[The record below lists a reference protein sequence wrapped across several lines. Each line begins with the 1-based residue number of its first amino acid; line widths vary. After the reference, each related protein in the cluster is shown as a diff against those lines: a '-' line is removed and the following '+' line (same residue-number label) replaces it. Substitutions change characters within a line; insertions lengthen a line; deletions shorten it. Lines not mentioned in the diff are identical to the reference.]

1 MRTVLIL
8 LRKEFLQI
16 FRNKGMLPIIFI
28 APLAQLLILIHAADF
43 EVRNVR
49 MLVSDMDRSVASRA
63 LVERFNAS
71 DRFQVRFTPQG
82 FGAGMAALDAG
93 ATDAFLRIPVHF
105 EQDLGRKGSA
115 PLMLDLNGVDGQYA
129 SLVLLY
135 SRQIIANEQVKLV
148 QRIHGLAQVPKP
160 PVEVIPRYWY
170 NLRMNYKNLM
180 VPGLLVV
187 LVTLVGMFLSSM
199 NIVREKEIGTIEQ
212 INVAPI
218 KKWQF
223 ILGKLLPFWFI
234 SLFLLA
240 AGLAL
245 GKLFFAIPIEGSL
258 VLLFAFAA
266 VYLWVMLGLG
276 LFISTVSDTQQQSMF
291 LSWFFLVIFILL
303 SGLFTPI
310 DNMPHWAQVITWFNP
325 VSYFV
330 DVVRLVL
337 LKGSSFMD
345 IARHFAAITVFA
357 VAVNAGAVLNY
368 RKRA

>member
-1 MRTVLIL
+1 MRIVGHL

-28 APLAQLLILIHAADF
+28 APLVQLLVLVHAADF

-49 MLVSDMDRSVASRA
+49 LLVNDMDGSTASRGI
-63 LVERFNAS
+63 VERFRAS
-71 DRFQVRFTPQG
+71 DRFRVDGTHAGFTG
-82 FGAGMAALDAG
+82 GMAALDDGRA
-93 ATDAFLRIPVHF
+93 DAFLRIPAGF
-105 EQDLGRKGSA
+105 EAALYRGERA
-115 PLMLDLNGVDGQYA
+115 PLMLDLNGVDGQFA
-129 SLVLLY
+129 SLVLVY
-135 SRQIIANEQVKLV
+135 ARTIIADEQVHVV
-148 QRIHGLAQVPKP
+148 QRMHGLDRPPAP
-160 PVEVIPRYWY
+160 PVDVVPRFWY

-187 LVTLVGMFLSSM
+187 LVTLAGMFLSSM

-212 INVAPI
+212 INVTPI

-240 AGLAL
+240 FGLTVGRL
-245 GKLFFAIPIEGSL
+245 VFHIPIEGS
-258 VLLFAFAA
+258 VFLLFAFAG

-276 LFISTVSDTQQQSMF
+276 LLISTVSDTQQQSMF
-291 LSWFFLVIFILL
+291 LSWFFLVIFVLL

-310 DNMPHWAQVITWFNP
+310 DNMPHWAQRITWFNP

-330 DVVRLVL
+330 EVVRMVL
-337 LKGSSFMD
+337 LKGSGFMD
-345 IARHFAAITVFA
+345 MARHFVVIGIFA
-357 VAVNAGAVLNY
+357 VVVNGLAVLNY

>member
-1 MRTVLIL
+1 MRIVRHL

-16 FRNKGMLPIIFI
+16 FRNKGMLPIIFV
-28 APLAQLLILIHAADF
+28 APVIQLLVLVNAADF

-49 MLVSDMDRSVASRA
+49 LLVSDMDGSPTSRA
-63 LVERFNAS
+63 LIDRFRAS
-71 DRFQVRFTPQG
+71 DRFTVERGYGDFHQG
-82 FGAGMAALDAG
+82 MNALDAG
-93 ATDAFLRIPVHF
+93 SIDAFLRIPLHF
-105 EQDLGRKGSA
+105 EQDLRRRSRAG
-115 PLMLDLNGVDGQYA
+115 LMLDLNGVDGQYA
-129 SLVLLY
+129 SLVMVY
-135 SRQIIANEQVKLV
+135 TRTIIADEQITLM
-148 QRIHGLAQVPKP
+148 QRLHGLERRPGP
-160 PVEVIPRYWY
+160 PVEAIPRFWY

-212 INVAPI
+212 LNVTPI
-218 KKWQF
+218 RKWQF

-240 AGLAL
+240 LGLTL
-245 GKLFFAIPIEGSL
+245 GKLIYHIPIEGS
-258 VLLFAFAA
+258 VLLLFGFAA

-276 LFISTVSDTQQQSMF
+276 LLLSTFSDTQQQSMF

-310 DNMPHWAQVITWFNP
+310 DNMPHWAQVITWFDP

-330 DVVRLVL
+330 EVVRMVL
-337 LKGSSFMD
+337 LKGSGPAE
-345 IARHFAAITVFA
+345 IARHFLVITAFA
-357 VAVNAGAVLNY
+357 VCINGLAVLNY

>member
-1 MRTVLIL
+1 MRIVRHL

-16 FRNKGMLPIIFI
+16 FRNKGMLPIIFV
-28 APLAQLLILIHAADF
+28 APIVQLLILVNAADF

-49 MLVSDMDRSVASRA
+49 LMVSDMDGSATSTA
-63 LVERFNAS
+63 LIDRFRAS
-71 DRFQVRFTPQG
+71 DRFTVQRTYGG
-82 FGAGMAALDAG
+82 FMQGMAAIDAG
-93 ATDAFLRIPVHF
+93 STDAVLRIPAHF
-105 EQDLGRKGSA
+105 EADLRRKSQAG
-115 PLMLDLNGVDGQYA
+115 LMLDLNGVDGQFA
-129 SLVLLY
+129 SLVLVY
-135 SRQIIANEQVKLV
+135 ARTIIASEQVSIV
-148 QRIHGLAQVPKP
+148 QRLHGTDLRPKP
-160 PVEVIPRYWY
+160 PVEAIPRFWY

-212 INVAPI
+212 LNVTPI

-234 SLFLLA
+234 SMFLLA
-240 AGLAL
+240 VGLLL
-245 GKLFFAIPIEGSL
+245 GKLVYHIPIEGS
-258 VLLFAFAA
+258 VFLLFCFAA
-266 VYLWVMLGLG
+266 IYLWVMLGLG
-276 LFISTVSDTQQQSMF
+276 LLLSTFSDTQQQSMF

-310 DNMPHWAQVITWFNP
+310 DNMPHWAQKITWFNP

-330 DVVRLVL
+330 EVVRMVL
-337 LKGSSFMD
+337 LKGSGAEE
-345 IARHFAAITVFA
+345 IAKHFAVITAFA
-357 VAVNAGAVLNY
+357 VGINGLAVLNY

>member
-28 APLAQLLILIHAADF
+28 APVAQLLILVHAADF

-49 MLVSDMDRSVASRA
+49 LLVSDMDGSSTSRA
-63 LVERFNAS
+63 LIARFSAS
-71 DRFQVRFTPQG
+71 DRFNVSTTYGG
-82 FGAGMAALDAG
+82 FKEGMAAIDQG
-93 ATDAFLRIPVHF
+93 RTDAFLRIPARF
-105 EQDLGRKGSA
+105 EDDLRRKA
-115 PLMLDLNGVDGQYA
+115 HVEVMLDLNGVDGQFA
-129 SLVLLY
+129 SIVALY
-135 SRQIIANEQVKLV
+135 SGTIIAN
-148 QRIHGLAQVPKP
+148 AQVAILQRMHGSTSITGP
-160 PVEVIPRYWY
+160 PVKAIPRFWY
-170 NLRMNYKNLM
+170 NLQMNYMNLM

-187 LVTLVGMFLSSM
+187 LITLMGMFLSSM

-212 INVAPI
+212 LNVTPI
-218 KKWQF
+218 RKWQF

-234 SLFLLA
+234 SLFMLA
-240 AGLAL
+240 VGLAI
-245 GKLFFAIPIEGSL
+245 GKLAFDIPLLGSL
-258 VLLFAFAA
+258 PLLFAFAA

-291 LSWFFLVIFILL
+291 LSWFFLVIFVLL

-330 DVVRLVL
+330 EVIRMVL
-337 LKGSSFMD
+337 LKGSGFAQ
-345 IARHFAAITVFA
+345 IAKEFGIITLFA
-357 VAVNAGAVLNY
+357 VVVNGLAVLNY

>member
-16 FRNKGMLPIIFI
+16 FRNKGMLPIIFV
-28 APLAQLLILIHAADF
+28 APIVQLLILVHAADF

-49 MLVSDMDRSVASRA
+49 LLVSDMDGSATSRA
-63 LVERFNAS
+63 LVDRFRAS
-71 DRFQVRFTPQG
+71 DRFHVSSTTKSFND
-82 FGAGMAALDAG
+82 GMAALDAG
-93 ATDAFLRIPVHF
+93 ATDAFLRIPADF
-105 EQDLGRKGSA
+105 ERDLRRNRSA
-115 PLMLDLNGVDGQYA
+115 PLMLDLNGVDGQFA

-135 SRQIIANEQVKLV
+135 SRQIIANEQIALL
-148 QRIHGLAQVPKP
+148 RRMHGLSVAPKP
-160 PVEVIPRYWY
+160 PVEAIPRFWY
-170 NLRMNYKNLM
+170 NLRMDYKNLM

-199 NIVREKEIGTIEQ
+199 NIVREKELGTIEQ
-212 INVAPI
+212 LNVAPI
-218 KKWQF
+218 RKWQF

-245 GKLFFAIPIEGSL
+245 GKLFFDIPIEGSL
-258 VLLFAFAA
+258 LLLFAFAA

-276 LFISTVSDTQQQSMF
+276 LLISTFSETQQQSMF
-291 LSWFFLVIFILL
+291 MSWFFLVIFILL

-310 DNMPHWAQVITWFNP
+310 ENMPHWAQVITWFNP

-337 LKGSSFMD
+337 LKGSSFAD
-345 IARHFAAITVFA
+345 IAGRFAVIALFA
-357 VAVNAGAVLNY
+357 VAVNGLAVLNY

>member
-1 MRTVLIL
+1 MRTVLVL

-16 FRNKGMLPIIFI
+16 FRNKAMLPIIFV
-28 APLAQLLILIHAADF
+28 APLAQLLILVHAADF

-49 MLVSDMDRSVASRA
+49 LLVSDMDRSTASRA
-63 LVERFNAS
+63 LAERFNAS
-71 DRFQVRFTPQG
+71 DRFHVSFTAQG
-82 FGAGMAALDAG
+82 FDAGMHALDAG
-93 ATDAFLRIPVHF
+93 ATDALLRIPVHF

-135 SRQIIANEQVKLV
+135 SRQIIANEQVHV
-148 QRIHGLAQVPKP
+148 IQRMHGSANVPRP

-240 AGLAL
+240 AGLVL
-245 GKLFFAIPIEGSL
+245 GKLIFDIPIEGS
-258 VLLFAFAA
+258 VPLLFAFAA

-337 LKGSSFMD
+337 LKGSSFTD
-345 IARHFAAITVFA
+345 IAGHFAAIAAFA

>member
-1 MRTVLIL
+1 MRVVRHL

-16 FRNKGMLPIIFI
+16 FRNRGMLPIIFV
-28 APLAQLLILIHAADF
+28 APLVQLLVLVHAADF

-49 MLVSDMDRSVASRA
+49 LLVSDMDGSATSRA
-63 LVERFNAS
+63 LIARFTASERFKVEP
-71 DRFQVRFTPQG
+71 VRGG
-82 FGAGMAALDAG
+82 FPSGMEALDEGRA
-93 ATDAFLRIPVHF
+93 DAFLRIPAGF
-105 EQDLGRKGSA
+105 EKDIQRGISA
-115 PLMLDLNGVDGQYA
+115 PVMLDLNGVDGQFASIVLVYA
-129 SLVLLY
+129 
-135 SRQIIANEQVKLV
+135 RTIIAAGQVAVV
-148 QRIHGLAQVPKP
+148 QRVHGGSAGQAL
-160 PVEVIPRYWY
+160 PVETIPRFWY
-170 NLRMNYKNLM
+170 NMRMNYKTLM

-212 INVAPI
+212 INVTPI
-218 KKWQF
+218 SKWQF

-240 AGLAL
+240 IGLAV
-245 GKLFFAIPIEGSL
+245 GRIAFDIPIEGSL
-258 VLLFAFAA
+258 LLLFAFAA

-276 LFISTVSDTQQQSMF
+276 LLISTFSDTQQQSMF

-310 DNMPHWAQVITWFNP
+310 DNMPLWAQRITWFNP

-330 DVVRLVL
+330 EVVRMVL
-337 LKGSSFMD
+337 LKGSGAAQ
-345 IARHFAAITVFA
+345 IAKHFAVTIAFA
-357 VAVNAGAVLNY
+357 LGINGLAVVSY

>member
-1 MRTVLIL
+1 MRIVQHL

-28 APLAQLLILIHAADF
+28 APVMQLLILVHAADF

-49 MLVSDMDRSVASRA
+49 LLVSDMDGSATSRA

-71 DRFQVRFTPQG
+71 DRFQVERNFTG
-82 FGAGMAALDAG
+82 FRDGMAALDEG
-93 ATDAFLRIPVHF
+93 RTDAFLRIPNGF
-105 EQDLGRKGSA
+105 EADLRRKGNS
-115 PLMLDLNGVDGQYA
+115 PLMLDLNGVDGQFA
-129 SLVLLY
+129 SLVLVY
-135 SRQIIANEQVKLV
+135 ARSIIANEQVHVVQKL
-148 QRIHGLAQVPKP
+148 HGLDMRPAP
-160 PVEVIPRYWY
+160 PVEVIPRFWY

-212 INVAPI
+212 LNVTPI

-223 ILGKLLPFWFI
+223 ILGKLLPFWCI

-240 AGLAL
+240 VGLTV
-245 GKLFFAIPIEGSL
+245 GKLFFDIPIEGSVL
-258 VLLFAFAA
+258 LLFAFAA

-276 LFISTVSDTQQQSMF
+276 LLISTVSDTQQQSMF
-291 LSWFFLVIFILL
+291 LSWFFLVIFVLL

-310 DNMPHWAQVITWFNP
+310 DNMPPWAQRITWFDP

-330 DVVRLVL
+330 EVVRMVL
-337 LKGSSFMD
+337 LKGSGAAD
-345 IARHFAAITVFA
+345 IAKHFAAIIVFA
-357 VAVNAGAVLNY
+357 LVINGLAIANY
-368 RKRA
+368 RKRT